1 MKEFNEQSTVEFVGL
16 HDAADG
22 IEKSSVTSIAQTYLG
37 KIQKITKHPTRLVVH
52 VKMHEVEG
60 KRKKYSIHS
69 KLFVQGTFLE
79 ASHVE
84 WDLLS
89 AVQRSLAA
97 LEKEVIKKFKR

>member
-1 MKEFNEQSTVEFVGL
+1 MKDFNEQSAVELIGL
-16 HDAADG
+16 HDNADS
-22 IEKSSVTSIAQTYLG
+22 IEKSRAMDTAQNYLS
-37 KIQKITKHPTRLVVH
+37 KLERITKRPTRLVVH

-60 KRKKYSIHS
+60 KRKKFSVHT
-69 KLFVQGTFLE
+69 KLSAPGVFLE
-79 ASHVE
+79 ASHEE